1 MADSNIKPPA
11 VDPERLPP
19 QSLDAERSLLG
30 SMILDRDEIGQ
41 VIQIVDRDCFYLADH
56 QTIFDVVCEL
66 YDHQKPLDLVLLR
79 EELNRRAKLEQIGG
93 VPYLLTI
100 VESVPDS
107 SNAVYYANIVRDLAL
122 LRKLISAS
130 SQIVSRA
137 YQAKED
143 PEEILEEAERRIFE
157 ITGMKISSQAVALK
171 DLLQQVF
178 KQIEQYDGTR
188 VTGLTTSFPKL
199 DEMLGGL
206 QKGDMI
212 VLAARPAM
220 GKSALALNIAE
231 HIAADNHLPV
241 AFFSLEMSRQQ
252 LAQRLLC
259 SYGKIDSQ
267 KLRRGSL
274 NAQEHRDLAQAAQ
287 ELEPAPLFIDDSP
300 TLSVL
305 QLRAKARR
313 LKLKQD
319 VQCVIVDYLQLLA
332 PSAGSS
338 RRSENRQQEIAEM
351 SRGIKALARELDIP
365 VIAISQ
371 LNRAPEQREKGTPR
385 MSDLRESGAIEQD
398 ADVVLLLHRPSVY
411 TEQAFKEQ
419 TELTTTE
426 QQDQA
431 DHLETQKQQAV
442 LIVAKQRNGP
452 TGSVQLNWNAACT
465 SFGQAYQGFP
475 TEVSQE
481 PRAEVPF

>member
-1 MADSNIKPPA
+1 
-11 VDPERLPP
+11 
-19 QSLDAERSLLG
+19 
-30 SMILDRDEIGQ
+30 
-41 VIQIVDRDCFYLADH
+41 
-56 QTIFDVVCEL
+56 
-66 YDHQKPLDLVLLR
+66 
-79 EELNRRAKLEQIGG
+79 
-93 VPYLLTI
+93 
-100 VESVPDS
+100 DS

-137 YQAKED
+137 YQGRED

-157 ITGMKISSQAVALK
+157 ITGMKISSQVVPLK
-171 DLLQQVF
+171 ELLHQVF

-188 VTGLTTSFPKL
+188 VTGLETPYKKL
-199 DEMLGGL
+199 DDMLGGL
-206 QKGDMI
+206 QRGDMI

-231 HIAADNHLPV
+231 YIATHSKLPV
-241 AFFSLEMSRQQ
+241 AMFSLEMSRQQ
-252 LAQRLLC
+252 LAQRILC
-259 SYGKIDSQ
+259 SFGKIDSQ
-267 KLRRGSL
+267 RLRRGTL
-274 NAQEHRDLAQAAQ
+274 TDEDHIKLAAAAE
-287 ELEPAPLFIDDSP
+287 ELEDAPLFIDDSP
-300 TLSVL
+300 SLSVL

-319 VQCVIVDYLQLLA
+319 IQCVIVDYIQLLA
-332 PSAGSS
+332 PSSGSS

-398 ADVVLLLHRPSVY
+398 ADVVLLLHRENVY
-411 TEQAFKEQ
+411 NKDASEE
-419 TELTTTE
+419 
-426 QQDQA
+426 
-431 DHLETQKQQAV
+431 QAV

-452 TGSVQLNWNAACT
+452 TGSVHLSWNAACT

-475 TEVSQE
+475 AEVSQE
-481 PRAEVPF
+481 PYTEIPY

>member
-1 MADSNIKPPA
+1 MADSNIKASSA

-30 SMILDRDEIGQ
+30 SMILDHDEIGE
-41 VIQIVDRDCFYLADH
+41 VIQIIDRDCLYLGDH
-56 QTIFDVVCEL
+56 QIIFDVVCEL

-79 EELNRRAKLEQIGG
+79 EELSRRGKLEQIGG

-122 LRKLISAS
+122 LRKLISTS

-137 YQAKED
+137 YLGRED
-143 PEEILEEAERRIFE
+143 PEEILEDAERRIFE
-157 ITGMKISSQAVALK
+157 ITGMKISGQAVSLK
-171 DLLQQVF
+171 ELLQQVF

-188 VTGLTTSFPKL
+188 VTGLTSSFPKL

-206 QKGDMI
+206 QRGDMI
-212 VLAARPAM
+212 ILAARPSM

-231 HIAADNHLPV
+231 HIVVESHLGV

-252 LAQRLLC
+252 LAQRILC

-267 KLRRGSL
+267 KLRRGNL

-305 QLRAKARR
+305 PLRAKARR
-313 LKLKQD
+313 LKLKHD
-319 VQCVIVDYLQLLA
+319 IQCVIVDYLQLLA
-332 PSAGSS
+332 PSAGTS
-338 RRSENRQQEIAEM
+338 RRSENRQQEISDI
-351 SRGIKALARELDIP
+351 SRGLKALARELNIP
-365 VIAISQ
+365 VIALSQ
-371 LNRAPEQREKGTPR
+371 LNRAPEQRGGNPR
-385 MSDLRESGAIEQD
+385 MSDLRESGALEQD

-411 TEQAFKEQ
+411 DETAPKEQA
-419 TELTTTE
+419 EL
-426 QQDQA
+426 
-431 DHLETQKQQAV
+431 V
-442 LIVAKQRNGP
+442 IAKQRNGP
-452 TGSVQLNWNAACT
+452 TGTVHLNWNAACT
-465 SFGQAYQGFP
+465 RFGQAYEGFAP
-475 TEVSQE
+475 TEVPQE
-481 PRAEVPF
+481 SYVEDAPF